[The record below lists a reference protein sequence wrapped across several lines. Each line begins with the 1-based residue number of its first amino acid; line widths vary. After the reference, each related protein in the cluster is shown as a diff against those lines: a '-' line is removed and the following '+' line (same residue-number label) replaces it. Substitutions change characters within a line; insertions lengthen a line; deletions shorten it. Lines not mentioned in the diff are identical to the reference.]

1 MAYDYRP
8 FPYIQPKG
16 LTQPEPRHKVVI
28 VGAGPIGLALAI
40 DLAQYGVASV
50 VLDDNN
56 VVSVGSRA
64 ICWSKRSLEIL
75 DRLGVGQKCVDKG
88 VIWQVGRTLH
98 RDQEIWNFDLQPDPG
113 HKMPAFVNLQQ
124 YYVEE
129 YLVTRALEFPDLID
143 LRWKNKVT
151 ALTQTDHV
159 TLTVETPDGPYQ
171 LTTDHLVAC
180 DGASSDI
187 RAMMGLDFD
196 GELFEERFLIAD
208 IEMQGDFPSERR
220 FLFEPN
226 FHPGQS
232 ALLHKQ
238 PDNIYRIDLQLGWD
252 ADPEA
257 ERQPGRV
264 IPRIEKA
271 VGHSDFRLD
280 WVSVYTFQ
288 CRRLA
293 RFVHDRVIFC
303 GDSAHIVSPFGAR
316 GGNGGL
322 QDVDALGWRLAAVTR
337 GHDRAILTAYDRERQ
352 HGADEN
358 LLNSSRTTRFMSPAP
373 GAERLFRDAVLHLAA
388 RAPFARPLVNSGR
401 LSRPCTYPVSAP
413 DDLSL
418 PATSGPGAVAPDAPI
433 PQGWLIDQLGRDP
446 VLLALGQPAP
456 KVAGLRSLTLDLA
469 PDLQT
474 RYLGSAPSAL
484 YLIRP
489 DQIVAARWR
498 SASPA
503 EITQALAQIWEDRP

>member
-1 MAYDYRP
+1 MPYDYRP
-8 FPYIQPKG
+8 FPYVAPPG
-16 LTQPEPRHKVVI
+16 LTSAEPRHKVVI

-40 DLAQYGVASV
+40 DLAQYGVGSV

-75 DRLGVGQKCVDKG
+75 DRLGVGQRCVEKG
-88 VIWQVGRTLH
+88 VIWKVGRTLH
-98 RDQEIWNFDLQPDPG
+98 REEEVWTFDLQPDPG

-129 YLVTRALEFPDLID
+129 YLVDRALEFPGLID

-151 ALTQTDHV
+151 AVEVSDYAA
-159 TLTVETPDGPYQ
+159 LTVETPDGTYR
-171 LTTDHLVAC
+171 LEADHLVAC
-180 DGASSDI
+180 DGARSEV
-187 RAMMGLDFD
+187 RGMLGLDFD

-208 IEMQGDFPSERR
+208 IEMTGDFPSERR
-220 FLFEPN
+220 FWFEPP
-226 FHPGQS
+226 FHAGQS

-257 ERQPGRV
+257 ERQPEKV
-264 IPRIEKA
+264 IPRIEQA
-271 VGHSDFRLD
+271 LGRSDFRLD

-293 RFVHDRVIFC
+293 QFVHGPVIFC

-322 QDVDALGWRLAAVTR
+322 QDVDALGWRLAAVAKGGDAR
-337 GHDRAILTAYDRERQ
+337 VLRAYDRERQ

-373 GAERLFRDAVLHLAA
+373 GAERLFRDAVLALAGKA
-388 RAPFARPLVNSGR
+388 GFARPLVNSGR
-401 LSRPCTYPVSAP
+401 LSRPCVYPLAGP
-413 DDLSL
+413 DDPAL
-418 PATSGPGAVAPDAPI
+418 PFEARPGAVAPDAPLDD
-433 PQGWLIDQLGRDP
+433 GWLIDRLGRE
-446 VLLALGQPAP
+446 VALLAIGQSAP
-456 KVAGLRSLTLDLA
+456 KGAGVEVLELPMTPELRA
-469 PDLQT
+469 
-474 RYLGSAPSAL
+474 RYLGGADKAL

-489 DQIVAARWR
+489 DQIVAARWVT
-498 SASPA
+498 ATPQDIA
-503 EITQALAQIWEDRP
+503 MEAAAIWRDA